1 VHVCIPDRRTACA
14 VFRDELPMWFHN
26 CQRDEFENAKPP
38 LAVEAT
44 DFAPQ
49 FRGQTIPG
57 ADRVL
62 NAD

>member
-1 VHVCIPDRRTACA
+1 
-14 VFRDELPMWFHN
+14 MWFHN
-26 CQRDEFENAKPP
+26 SQRDEFENAKPP

-62 NAD
+62 NVD